1 MSLPVTLSSGTA
13 PHMFAA
19 KPLTKVLTKIMP
31 MDPIAELLREVQD
44 AFETR
49 LHVSS
54 LLFLSKQ
61 LQAEL
66 RRHMIS
72 SPQCML
78 PSFNYTLP
86 TGKEQGAYLAVEVG
100 GSNLRIALV
109 ELHGRSHG
117 QGCLQIRRTS
127 TSPITQEVKQSYG
140 HTFFDWMAEQIRK
153 VLVLGNIREDEE
165 PLPMGVAWSFPIE

>member
-1 MSLPVTLSSGTA
+1 M
-13 PHMFAA
+13 
-19 KPLTKVLTKIMP
+19 
-31 MDPIAELLREVQD
+31 ELLQEVQD

-49 LHVSS
+49 LNLTS
-54 LLFLSKQ
+54 LLSLSRQ
-61 LQAEL
+61 LQGEL
-66 RRHMIS
+66 RQHMIS

-109 ELHGRSHG
+109 ELHGRS
-117 QGCLQIRRTS
+117 QGKECLQIRRTS
-127 TSPITQEVKQSYG
+127 TSAITQEIKQSHG
-140 HTFFDWMAEQIRK
+140 HTFFDWMAEQIRD
-153 VLVLGNIREDEE
+153 VLVSEGDIREGEE